1 VCTPASTTRRV
12 ARTCAPHES
21 AHTRGPR
28 TVAHKIHSRKDRES
42 IASTQIYMHADLALK
57 QRALDR
63 SAPPEVTPNRYRPP
77 DSLLAYLDAL

>member
-1 VCTPASTTRRV
+1 MFLREAGVDISVIALWLG
-12 ARTCAPHES
+12 H
-21 AHTRGPR
+21 
-28 TVAHKIHSRKDRES
+28 ES